1 MTFIASRCVGTCG
14 GNIDG
19 VLIAGDFG
27 LSLERGCSP
36 GSRFV
41 PGLGPRRKT
50 VVGTDEHHPPS
61 RCALAVGGLC
71 ACIQRISSRFRYR
84 GTSLK
89 ALALLAVAQGAVVA
103 AAPALGCMPFALAP
117 WAPQYQVYHQE
128 SQLELERNLPRCERR
143 RIFWK
148 GCSKTRRMHH
158 QF

>member
-1 MTFIASRCVGTCG
+1 MASIASRCVGTCG

-19 VLIAGDFG
+19 VLIAGDLG

-71 ACIQRISSRFRYR
+71 ACIQRISAGFATAGLVWRLWRFWP
-84 GTSLK
+84 SPK
-89 ALALLAVAQGAVVA
+89 VV
-103 AAPALGCMPFALAP
+103 
-117 WAPQYQVYHQE
+117 
-128 SQLELERNLPRCERR
+128 LEEEQ
-143 RIFWK
+143 W
-148 GCSKTRRMHH
+148 
-158 QF
+158 